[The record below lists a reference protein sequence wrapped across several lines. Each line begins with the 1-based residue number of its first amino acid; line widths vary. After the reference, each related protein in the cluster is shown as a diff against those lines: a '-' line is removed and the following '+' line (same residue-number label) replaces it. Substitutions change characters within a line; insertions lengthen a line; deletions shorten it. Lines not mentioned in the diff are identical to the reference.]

1 MTLLI
6 LLVASVAVSL
16 LIGLPA
22 KLDAK
27 ELVAQSALMCLTA
40 LAFYGLVSLL

>member
-22 KLDAK
+22 RLTVK
-27 ELVAQSALMCLTA
+27 ELVAQSALMCVAA